1 MKVGAAVKDG
11 GWPAQRVE
19 TRPWRQAQR
28 GGSRDDRMVREIA
41 VSLPASIAD
50 AVVPIDAELAA
61 RLEDALLNIADL
73 DAARAPVLEPLRL
86 LLLRTESVAS
96 SKIESVEASVDD
108 YARALHGVRANP
120 SAVSMVAATGAL
132 DRLISKHAPG
142 DLVGLD
148 AILEAH
154 AVLMADDRSES
165 AYGGRLRD
173 VQNWIGGSD
182 HSPLG
187 AVHVPPPPETVEA
200 YLEDLLT
207 FANRDDV
214 PALAQAAITH
224 AQFEAIHPFTDGNG
238 RIGRALINTVLRR
251 RGATRSVVVPLAS
264 ALVARRDRYFDLLT
278 GYGRGNLRPLLL
290 EFATAAVIC
299 SRQSLISATRL
310 ESVPELWRSEI
321 GPVRRGSATAALL
334 ALLMARPVLTAEDA
348 AEATGASSSAVSV
361 ALNRLHAAGVLRPL
375 TDRKRDQVWGA
386 AAVPDEL
393 EALNVRIA
401 AAARAEP

>member
-1 MKVGAAVKDG
+1 MEPGA
-11 GWPAQRVE
+11 WPAHRVE
-19 TRPWRQAQR
+19 IRPWRQAQR
-28 GGSRDDRMVREIA
+28 SGSRDDRMLREIT
-41 VSLPASIAD
+41 VSLPARIAE
-50 AVVPIDAELAA
+50 ASVPIDAELAA
-61 RLEDALLNIADL
+61 RLEDALRDIADL
-73 DAARAPVLEPLRL
+73 DATRAPVLEPLRL

-96 SKIESVEASVDD
+96 SKIESVEASLDD

-132 DRLISKHAPG
+132 DRLISRHTPG
-142 DLVGLD
+142 ERAGLD
-148 AILEAH
+148 AILDAH

-173 VQNWIGGSD
+173 MQNWIGGSD

-187 AVHVPPPPETVEA
+187 AVYVPPPPETVEA
-200 YLEDLLT
+200 YMEDLLA
-207 FANRDDV
+207 FVNRDDV
-214 PALAQAAITH
+214 PTLTQAAITH

-278 GYGRGNLRPLLL
+278 GYGRGHLRPLLL
-290 EFATAAVIC
+290 EFATAAAIC
-299 SRQSLISATRL
+299 ARQSLISATRL
-310 ESVPELWRSEI
+310 ESVPALWQTQV
-321 GPVRRGSATAALL
+321 GPARRGSATAALL
-334 ALLMARPVLTAEDA
+334 DLLPSRPILTSENA

-361 ALNRLHAAGVLRPL
+361 ALNRLLAAGVLRPL

-386 AAVPDEL
+386 AAVLDEL

-401 AAARAEP
+401 AATRAEP

>member
-1 MKVGAAVKDG
+1 VKPGA
-11 GWPAQRVE
+11 WPAQRVE
-19 TRPWRQAQR
+19 IRPWRQAQR
-28 GGSRDDRMVREIA
+28 GGSRDDRMLREIA
-41 VSLPASIAD
+41 VSLPAHIAD
-50 AVVPIDAELAA
+50 APVPIDAELAA
-61 RLEDALLNIADL
+61 RLEDALRDIADL
-73 DAARAPVLEPLRL
+73 DATRAPVLEPLRL

-96 SKIESVEASVDD
+96 SKIESVEASLDD

-132 DRLISKHAPG
+132 DRLISRHTPG
-142 DLVGLD
+142 DHAGLD
-148 AILEAH
+148 AILDAH

-173 VQNWIGGSD
+173 MQNWIGGSD

-187 AVHVPPPPETVEA
+187 AVYVPPPPETVEA
-200 YLEDLLT
+200 YMEDLLA
-207 FANRDDV
+207 FVNRDDV

-278 GYGRGNLRPLLL
+278 GYGRGHLRPLLL

-310 ESVPELWRSEI
+310 ESVPGIWRSQV
-321 GPVRRGSATAALL
+321 GPARRGSATAALL
-334 ALLMARPVLTAEDA
+334 DLLLSRPILTSESA
-348 AEATGASSSAVSV
+348 AEAIGASSSAVSV
-361 ALNRLHAAGVLRPL
+361 ALNRLLAAGVLRPL

-386 AAVPDEL
+386 AAVLDEL

-401 AAARAEP
+401 AATRAEP